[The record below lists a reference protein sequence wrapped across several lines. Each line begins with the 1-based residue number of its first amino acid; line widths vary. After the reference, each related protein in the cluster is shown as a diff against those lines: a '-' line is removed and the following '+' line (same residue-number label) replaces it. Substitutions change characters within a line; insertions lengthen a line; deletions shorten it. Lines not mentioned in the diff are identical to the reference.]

1 MRIILLGAPGSGKG
15 TQATCIVKRYSLP
28 HISTGDIFR
37 ENIKNQTE
45 LGLKVKAIMD
55 SGNLCPDDL
64 TIELVKDRL
73 SKPDCE
79 KGYLLDGFP
88 RNLVQAEALDKF
100 AKPDKVLDIDVDLQ
114 KIERRITGRRSCPK
128 CNNSFHIDF
137 IGDTKVCPVCGGELT
152 IRKDDTPE
160 TVKERLK
167 VYKLQTEPLVGYY
180 KKQNKLIEIDGDK
193 SIEDVFAE
201 ITKVLG

>member
-1 MRIILLGAPGSGKG
+1 
-15 TQATCIVKRYSLP
+15 
-28 HISTGDIFR
+28 
-37 ENIKNQTE
+37 
-45 LGLKVKAIMD
+45 MD
-55 SGNLCPDDL
+55 SGNLCPDNL

-88 RNLVQAEALDKF
+88 RNIVQAEALDKI
-100 AKPDKVLDIDVDLQ
+100 APPDKVLDINVDLK

-137 IGDTKVCPVCGGELT
+137 IGDTKVCPVCNGELV

-167 VYKLQTEPLVGYY
+167 VYKEQTEPLVDYY
-180 KKQNKLIEIDGDK
+180 NKQSKLIEIDGDK
-193 SIEDVFAE
+193 NIEDVFEE